1 MTKGDI
7 LRAMDY
13 LGHIVE
19 AIDRIDRYA
28 GSTCGANRRRHGRPH
43 ALE

>member
-13 LGHIVE
+13 LGHIAE
-19 AIDRIDRYA
+19 AIDQIH
-28 GSTCGANRRRHGRPH
+28 RHVDDMT
-43 ALE
+43 